1 MEEKQ
6 ILRYLELVNRRLY
19 IIMHSGISWKPE
31 YESEM
36 EEIDKELVELRK
48 LVDVAHKE
56 VAIL

>member
-19 IIMHSGISWKPE
+19 IIMHSGISWNPE

-48 LVDVAHKE
+48 LVDAAHKE